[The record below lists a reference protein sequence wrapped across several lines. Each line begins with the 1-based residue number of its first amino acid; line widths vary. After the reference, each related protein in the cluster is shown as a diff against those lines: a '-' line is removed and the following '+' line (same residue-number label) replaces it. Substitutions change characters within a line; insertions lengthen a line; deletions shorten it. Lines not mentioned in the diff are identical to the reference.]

1 MKRFGRYDNDFNA
14 LFECYNLVN
23 PDVVVE
29 RELPSVSRQKN
40 TTSSGESFPGLKK
53 IKIFV
58 QKPGRGADLMHM
70 IDLKT
75 IDSDDSDGGTV
86 ISGKESDK
94 NFHMITTKKSAQIK
108 TVDDQGQLENDF
120 VTNIAPK
127 FDRTSGELTIIHVE
141 HL

>member
-14 LFECYNLVN
+14 LFECYSMVN
-23 PDVVVE
+23 SDVVVE
-29 RELPSVSRQKN
+29 RELPSVSRQKS
-40 TTSSGESFPGLKK
+40 TKISGESFPGLKK
-53 IKIFV
+53 VKIFI
-58 QKPGRGADLMHM
+58 QKPGRGADLMHV

-86 ISGKESDK
+86 ISGSESDK
-94 NFHMITTKKSAQIK
+94 NFHMSTTKKSAQVK

-127 FDRTSGELTIIHVE
+127 FDKSTGELTIIHVE